1 MRGKVGLGGK
11 VRASEPG
18 SKVQIMSHLATV
30 VSEVLPAR
38 EIAEIESTG
47 VGNCRKG
54 GEKRDAGIKD
64 DFNISS
70 LAD

>member
-1 MRGKVGLGGK
+1 M
-11 VRASEPG
+11 
-18 SKVQIMSHLATV
+18 
-30 VSEVLPAR
+30 VSEGLPAR
-38 EIAEIESTG
+38 EIADIESTG
-47 VGNCRKG
+47 VGNCQKG